1 MKGMISMKKIIMVFI
16 LLVVIVFTFII
27 IIVSNNNKYTDNI
40 TKDIIANYKVNGK
53 INYLNKSGLYYII
66 IDNVNLIVLDN
77 NYKVVLEQEK
87 IARNNKYNVVYKQNR
102 LMYEEDKVIKGKIR
116 YTYYDINT
124 LEKIKDIT
132 IGG

>member
-1 MKGMISMKKIIMVFI
+1 MISMKKVIIVFI
-16 LLVVIVFTFII
+16 LLVVIAFTFIT

-40 TKDIIANYKVNGK
+40 IKDITANYKVNGK

-66 IDNVNLIVLDN
+66 IDNINLIVLDN
-77 NYKVVLEQEK
+77 NYKVILKQEK
-87 IARNNKYNVVYKQNR
+87 ITRNNKYNIVYKQNR
-102 LMYEEDKVIKGKIR
+102 LMYEEDKIIKGKIR

>member
-1 MKGMISMKKIIMVFI
+1 MKKVIIVFI
-16 LLVVIVFTFII
+16 LLVVIAFTFIT

-40 TKDIIANYKVNGK
+40 IKDITANYKVNGK

-66 IDNVNLIVLDN
+66 IDNINLIVLDN
-77 NYKVVLEQEK
+77 NYKVILKQEK
-87 IARNNKYNVVYKQNR
+87 ITRNNKYNIVYKQNR
-102 LMYEEDKVIKGKIR
+102 LMYEEDKIIKGKIR

>member
-87 IARNNKYNVVYKQNR
+87 IARNNKYNIVYKQNSYI
-102 LMYEEDKVIKGKIR
+102 L
-116 YTYYDINT
+116 NF
-124 LEKIKDIT
+124 L
-132 IGG
+132 

>member
-1 MKGMISMKKIIMVFI
+1 MEKLYKFKSDYSVERYFFRNFAPKSK
-16 LLVVIVFTFII
+16 
-27 IIVSNNNKYTDNI
+27 NNNKYTDNI

-87 IARNNKYNVVYKQNR
+87 IARNNKYNIVYKQNR